1 MIKKKWVG
9 GIALVCM
16 GALLAGCGS
25 ADMSSESKVDVALE
39 STVNQGENAEKKAV
53 SDMSEEGAK
62 KTDTTE
68 EAEDAKEADAAEEA
82 EKDSSSEQAEKEK
95 TMTENMA
102 KEFVLA
108 DPMSLKDSYQR
119 AAYFADWAYLQ
130 KKENTI
136 ISPLSLN
143 VALGLAA
150 EGASGETAQQL
161 YAYLGREDYTDYVK
175 EYMTFA
181 EGLAVEKGERQYA
194 SEYSFHYEIANS
206 IWINQK
212 KQIQDDYRDSVT
224 KSFRAEVS
232 PADFEGDV
240 SGTVKKVNG
249 WCDQKTHGMIPEII
263 TERNIQ
269 PNMMAILINSLYF
282 ESPWVEKWNLKDGE
296 FTDFQGNQTT
306 QEMLMGSG
314 NVYYE
319 NDKATAFGK
328 AYYNGFEFIGI
339 LPKEEGE
346 FSILDLDLKGLL
358 ASGDT
363 SYQVNARMPKLN
375 FETSAESVEDLL
387 KSQGITIPFDISRA
401 CFDKIVKDQTL
412 YVDTILQKCKIELD
426 ENGTKAAA
434 VTAMMMRA
442 NGIAVEKKVK
452 EVNLNRPFA
461 FLIYDT
467 VNDEILFVG
476 KVTSIS

>member
-1 MIKKKWVG
+1 
-9 GIALVCM
+9 
-16 GALLAGCGS
+16 
-25 ADMSSESKVDVALE
+25 
-39 STVNQGENAEKKAV
+39 
-53 SDMSEEGAK
+53 
-62 KTDTTE
+62 
-68 EAEDAKEADAAEEA
+68 
-82 EKDSSSEQAEKEK
+82 
-95 TMTENMA
+95 
-102 KEFVLA
+102 
-108 DPMSLKDSYQR
+108 
-119 AAYFADWAYLQ
+119 
-130 KKENTI
+130 
-136 ISPLSLN
+136 
-143 VALGLAA
+143 LGLAA

-212 KQIQDDYRDSVT
+212 KQIQDAYRDSVT

-232 PADFEGDV
+232 PADFDGDP
-240 SGTVKKVNG
+240 SGAVKKING

-269 PNMMAILINSLYF
+269 RGLMAILINSLYF
-282 ESPWVEKWNLKDGE
+282 ESPWVDRWNLYEGE
-296 FTDFQGNQTT
+296 FTDFQGHQTT
-306 QEMLMGSG
+306 QEMLTGSG
-314 NVYYE
+314 NIYYE

-346 FSILDLDLKGLL
+346 FSILDLDLEGLL
-358 ASGDT
+358 ASADT
-363 SYQVNARMPKLN
+363 SVDVSAKMPKLN
-375 FETSAESVEDLL
+375 FETSAERVEDLL
-387 KSQGITIPFDISRA
+387 KSQGITIPFDVSTA
-401 CFDKIVKDQTL
+401 CFDKIVKGEEL
-412 YVDTILQKCKIELD
+412 YIDTILQKCKIELD

>member
-1 MIKKKWVG
+1 MIKKKWIS
-9 GIALVCM
+9 GIALACI
-16 GALLAGCGS
+16 GAMLAGCGS
-25 ADMSSESKVDVALE
+25 ASIPSESTSDVVAESNAKEKSSTEDSSEDQ
-39 STVNQGENAEKKAV
+39 T
-53 SDMSEEGAK
+53 
-62 KTDTTE
+62 
-68 EAEDAKEADAAEEA
+68 
-82 EKDSSSEQAEKEK
+82 EKET
-95 TMTENMA
+95 TMAENM
-102 KEFVLA
+102 EQELVLA

-130 KKENTI
+130 SKENTI

-206 IWINQK
+206 IWINQM
-212 KQIQDDYRDSVT
+212 KQIQDAYRDSVT
-224 KSFRAEVS
+224 ESFRAEVS
-232 PADFEGDV
+232 PADFTGDI
-240 SGTVKKVNG
+240 SGTVKKINS
-249 WCDQKTHGMIPEII
+249 WCEEKTHGMIPEII

-269 PNMMAILINSLYF
+269 PNMMAILVNSLYF

-296 FTDFQGNQTT
+296 FTDFQGNRTT
-306 QEMLMGSG
+306 QEMLIGSG

-328 AYYNGFEFIGI
+328 SYYNGFEFIGI
-339 LPKEEGE
+339 LPKTEGE
-346 FSILDLDLKGLL
+346 FSILDLDLEGLL
-358 ASGDT
+358 KSEDT
-363 SYQVNARMPKLN
+363 SYEVKARMPKLN
-375 FETSAESVEDLL
+375 FETSAEEVEDLL
-387 KSQGITIPFDISRA
+387 KSQGVTIPFDISRA

-442 NGIAVEKKVK
+442 NGIAMEKKVK
-452 EVNLNRPFA
+452 EVNLERPFA

-476 KVTSIS
+476 KVTSMKNMD

>member
-1 MIKKKWVG
+1 MIKKNCLR
-9 GIALVCM
+9 GIALMCM

-25 ADMSSESKVDVALE
+25 ADMPRESKADVASE
-39 STVNQGENAEKKAV
+39 STVDQGENAGKKVA
-53 SDMSEEGAK
+53 SEEMSEEGAK
-62 KTDTTE
+62 
-68 EAEDAKEADAAEEA
+68 EADAAKEEEGA

-181 EGLAVEKGERQYA
+181 EELAVEKGERQYA

-212 KQIQDDYRDSVT
+212 KQIQDAYRDSVT

-263 TERNIQ
+263 TERNIH
-269 PNMMAILINSLYF
+269 PKSMAILINSLYF

-296 FTDFQGNQTT
+296 FTDFQGNRTT

-346 FSILDLDLKGLL
+346 FSILDLDLEGLL
-358 ASGDT
+358 KSEDT

-375 FETSAESVEDLL
+375 FETSAEMVEDLL
-387 KSQGITIPFDISRA
+387 KSQGVTIPFDISRA

-476 KVTSIS
+476 KVREL

>member
-1 MIKKKWVG
+1 MIKKKWIS
-9 GIALVCM
+9 GIALACI
-16 GALLAGCGS
+16 GAMLAGCGS
-25 ADMSSESKVDVALE
+25 ASIPSESMSDVVAE
-39 STVNQGENAEKKAV
+39 SNAEEK
-53 SDMSEEGAK
+53 SSTEDCSEDQTEK
-62 KTDTTE
+62 E
-68 EAEDAKEADAAEEA
+68 EAMVEH
-82 EKDSSSEQAEKEK
+82 
-95 TMTENMA
+95 MA
-102 KEFVLA
+102 QELVLA

-130 KKENTI
+130 SKENTI

-212 KQIQDDYRDSVT
+212 KQIQDAYRDSVT

-269 PNMMAILINSLYF
+269 PNTMAILINSLYF
-282 ESPWVEKWNLKDGE
+282 ESPWVEKWSLQEGE
-296 FTDFQGNQTT
+296 FTDFQGNRTT

-314 NVYYE
+314 NIYYE

-346 FSILDLDLKGLL
+346 FSILDLDLEGLL
-358 ASGDT
+358 ESGDA
-363 SYQVNARMPKLN
+363 SYQVSARMPKLN
-375 FETSAESVEDLL
+375 FETSAETVEDLL
-387 KSQGITIPFDISRA
+387 KSQGITIPFEPSGA
-401 CFDKIVKDQTL
+401 CFDKIVKGENL

-442 NGIAVEKKVK
+442 NSIAMEKKVK
-452 EVNLNRPFA
+452 EVNLDRPFA

-467 VNDEILFVG
+467 VNDEILFAG
-476 KVTSIS
+476 KVTSMKNMD

>member
-1 MIKKKWVG
+1 MIKKKCLR
-9 GIALVCM
+9 GITLICI

-25 ADMSSESKVDVALE
+25 ADMPRESKADMASE
-39 STVNQGENAEKKAV
+39 STVDQGENAGKKVA
-53 SDMSEEGAK
+53 SEEMSEEGAK
-62 KTDTTE
+62 
-68 EAEDAKEADAAEEA
+68 EADAAKEA
-82 EKDSSSEQAEKEK
+82 EGTEEEGSAGKTEKEK
-95 TMTENMA
+95 AMTENMA

-143 VALGLAA
+143 MALGMAA
-150 EGASGETAQQL
+150 EGASGETAKQL
-161 YAYLGREDYTDYVK
+161 YDYLGREDYTEYVK
-175 EYMTFA
+175 EYMAFA
-181 EGLAVEKGERQYA
+181 EGLAVEKGEREYA

-206 IWINQK
+206 IWINQLR
-212 KQIQDDYRDSVT
+212 QIQDSYRDSVT
-224 KSFRAEVS
+224 KNFRAEVS
-232 PADFEGDV
+232 PADFAGDIG
-240 SGTVKKVNG
+240 GTVKKING
-249 WCDQKTHGMIPEII
+249 WCDQKTHGMIPEIV

-269 PNMMAILINSLYF
+269 RDLMAILINSLYF
-282 ESPWVEKWNLKDGE
+282 ESPWVEKWNLYEGE
-296 FTDFQGNQTT
+296 FTDFQGHQTT
-306 QEMLMGSG
+306 QEMLTGSG
-314 NVYYE
+314 NIYYE

-346 FSILDLDLKGLL
+346 FSILDLDLEGLL
-358 ASGDT
+358 ASADT
-363 SYQVNARMPKLN
+363 SYDVSAKMPKLN
-375 FETSAESVEDLL
+375 FETSAERVEDLL
-387 KSQGITIPFDISRA
+387 KSQGITIPFDVSTA

-412 YVDTILQKCKIELD
+412 YVNTILQKCKIELD

-442 NGIAVEKKVK
+442 NGIAIEKKVK

-476 KVTSIS
+476 KVREL

>member
-25 ADMSSESKVDVALE
+25 ADMPRESKAGVASE
-39 STVNQGENAEKKAV
+39 STVDQEENAGKKLASEV
-53 SDMSEEGAK
+53 SEEG
-62 KTDTTE
+62 
-68 EAEDAKEADAAEEA
+68 AKEADAAKEEDGVKKA
-82 EKDSSSEQAEKEK
+82 DGTEEESSAGKEEKEK

-175 EYMTFA
+175 EYLTFA

-212 KQIQDDYRDSVT
+212 KQIQDAYRDSVT

-240 SGTVKKVNG
+240 SGTVKRVNG

-269 PNMMAILINSLYF
+269 PNTMAILINSLYF

-296 FTDFQGNQTT
+296 FTDFQGNRTT

-346 FSILDLDLKGLL
+346 FSILDLDLEGLL
-358 ASGDT
+358 KSEDT

-375 FETSAESVEDLL
+375 FETSAEMVEDLL
-387 KSQGITIPFDISRA
+387 KSQGVTIPFDISRA

-442 NGIAVEKKVK
+442 NGIAMERKVK
-452 EVNLNRPFA
+452 EVNLDRPFA

-467 VNDEILFVG
+467 VNEEILFVG
-476 KVTSIS
+476 KVASIS

>member
-1 MIKKKWVG
+1 MIKKKWIS
-9 GIALVCM
+9 GIALACI
-16 GALLAGCGS
+16 GAMLAGCGS
-25 ADMSSESKVDVALE
+25 ASIPSESMSDVVAESNAEEKSSTEDSSEDQ
-39 STVNQGENAEKKAV
+39 TEK
-53 SDMSEEGAK
+53 
-62 KTDTTE
+62 E
-68 EAEDAKEADAAEEA
+68 EAMAEH
-82 EKDSSSEQAEKEK
+82 
-95 TMTENMA
+95 MA
-102 KEFVLA
+102 QELVLA
-108 DPMSLKDSYQR
+108 DPMSLKDSCQR

-130 KKENTI
+130 SKENTI

-206 IWINQK
+206 IWINQM
-212 KQIQDDYRDSVT
+212 KQIQDAYRDSVT
-224 KSFRAEVS
+224 ESFRAEVS
-232 PADFEGDV
+232 PADFTGDIG
-240 SGTVKKVNG
+240 GTVKKING
-249 WCDQKTHGMIPEII
+249 WCEEKTHGMIPEIV
-263 TERNIQ
+263 TEQNIK

-282 ESPWVEKWNLKDGE
+282 ESPWVEKWSLQDGE
-296 FTDFQGNQTT
+296 FTDLQGKQTT
-306 QEMLMGSG
+306 QEMLIGSG

-328 AYYNGFEFIGI
+328 SYYNGFEFIGI
-339 LPKEEGE
+339 LPKTEGE
-346 FSILDLDLKGLL
+346 FSILDLDLEGLL
-358 ASGDT
+358 KSEDT
-363 SYQVNARMPKLN
+363 SYEVKARMPKLN
-375 FETSAESVEDLL
+375 FETSAERVEELL
-387 KSQGITIPFDISRA
+387 QSQGITVPFDQSAA
-401 CFDKIVKDQTL
+401 CFDKIVKGENL
-412 YVDTILQKCKIELD
+412 YVDSILQKCKIELD

-442 NGIAVEKKVK
+442 NSIAMEKKVK
-452 EVNLNRPFA
+452 EVNLDRPFA

-476 KVTSIS
+476 KVTSVSK

>member
-1 MIKKKWVG
+1 MVKKRWMCG
-9 GIALVCM
+9 FALVCVSAM
-16 GALLAGCGS
+16 LAGCGS
-25 ADMSSESKVDVALE
+25 ANITNESKADQVSESTMDQASKMSDEDLRDTD
-39 STVNQGENAEKKAV
+39 ST
-53 SDMSEEGAK
+53 
-62 KTDTTE
+62 
-68 EAEDAKEADAAEEA
+68 
-82 EKDSSSEQAEKEK
+82 SSEQTEKET
-95 TMTENMA
+95 TMAENMA
-102 KEFVLA
+102 QELVLA
-108 DPMSLKDSYQR
+108 DPMSLKNSYQR

-130 KKENTI
+130 SKENTI

-212 KQIQDDYRDSVT
+212 KQIQDAYRDSVT

-249 WCDQKTHGMIPEII
+249 WCNQKTHGMIPEII

-269 PNMMAILINSLYF
+269 PNTMAILINSLYF
-282 ESPWVEKWNLKDGE
+282 ESPWVEKWSLQDGE
-296 FTDFQGNQTT
+296 FTDLQGKQTT
-306 QEMLMGSG
+306 QEMLIGSG

-328 AYYNGFEFIGI
+328 SYYNGFKFIGI
-339 LPKEEGE
+339 LPKTEGE
-346 FSILDLDLKGLL
+346 FSILDLDLEGLL
-358 ASGDT
+358 KSEDT
-363 SYQVNARMPKLN
+363 SYEVKARMPKLN
-375 FETSAESVEDLL
+375 FETSAERVEELL
-387 KSQGITIPFDISRA
+387 QSQGITVPFDQSAA
-401 CFDKIVKDQTL
+401 CFDKIVKGENL
-412 YVDTILQKCKIELD
+412 YVDSILQKCKIELD

-442 NGIAVEKKVK
+442 NSIAMEKKVK
-452 EVNLNRPFA
+452 EVNLDRPFA

-476 KVTSIS
+476 KVTSVSK